1 MRLFGGKGFS
11 TGVPEQ
17 GLISGVF
24 EVLAVPRALANAGRW
39 MQLRSAGE
47 RRNQIRESTG
57 TSRRK
62 LQGIPAAIGAPG
74 SVTKKFDK
82 LLEIR
87 DEQGHATRAKNY
99 VVRDSCD
106 SLPCEQKGQYGG
118 ENNKDKDYG

>member
-24 EVLAVPRALANAGRW
+24 EVLAVPRALANAPRRW

-82 LLEIR
+82 
-87 DEQGHATRAKNY
+87 
-99 VVRDSCD
+99 
-106 SLPCEQKGQYGG
+106 
-118 ENNKDKDYG
+118 